1 MKNVILV
8 LVFIAIASTSAF
20 AQIQPTP
27 AKTAE
32 MKQRGPCSDPW
43 ITWAHLDATAG
54 IYDPVGFGSYAE
66 CNPKFYNNGSWSN
79 YTELYNAVKEY
90 RKSLADAGMSWK
102 MAVQPNGTIAFYTD
116 VDRAKYG
123 VIAKDLK
130 LVNGKLVGNDGAS
143 LKGVSLIGQDGST
156 LVAAGGGNLVAAGGG
171 NMVAAG
177 GGNFTLQAGEKK
189 RIKIGKST
197 YLVIRK

>member
-8 LVFIAIASTSAF
+8 LIFLAIATTSAF

-54 IYDPVGFGSYAE
+54 IYDPVGFGTYGE

-79 YTELYNAVKEY
+79 YTDLYNAVREY
-90 RKSLADAGMSWK
+90 RSSLSQAGVSWNRV
-102 MAVQPNGTIAFYTD
+102 AQPNGTIAFYAN
-116 VDRAKYG
+116 VGGEKFG
-123 VIAKDLK
+123 VIGKGMRIQ
-130 LVNGKLVGNDGAS
+130 NGKLIGNDSAGLVGNDGAS
-143 LKGVSLIGQDGST
+143 L
-156 LVAAGGGNLVAAGGG
+156 VAAGGGNMVAAGGG

-177 GGNFTLQAGEKK
+177 GGNFTLQSGEKK